1 MRRRHNHGGLFAAA
15 LFAVAGV
22 VFLLGPAAGASAASG
37 AEVLGPPQVR
47 AMVETFLVP
56 VLPRPVQVKV
66 APCPGDP
73 AAQGCHSS
81 GSRLDTIWLN
91 PEAGGLDVET
101 ISHEMGHVFE
111 SYLWDLRWEEV
122 PNSSFVPRDLFRI
135 AQILFRDPAPGILY
149 STVWSERFAES
160 YSACARF
167 PELTETLSTG
177 YYGFEMTP
185 EQHAQICPAIDRLA
199 QEYDEAT
206 TPTPLVLKAR
216 PLPHRHRHRP

>member
-1 MRRRHNHGGLFAAA
+1 M
-15 LFAVAGV
+15 
-22 VFLLGPAAGASAASG
+22 FLIAPAASASAAKG
-37 AEVLGPPQVR
+37 TEILGPPQVR

-56 VLPRPVQVKV
+56 TLPRPVQVKV

-73 AAQGCHSS
+73 SAQGCHSS
-81 GSRLDTIWLN
+81 GSKMDTIWLN
-91 PEAGGLDVET
+91 PEAGGLDTET

-111 SYLWDLRWEEV
+111 SYLWDLRWDEA
-122 PNSSFVPRDLFRI
+122 PNSSFVPRDLYRV
-135 AQILFRDPAPGILY
+135 AQILFDEPAPGILY

-167 PELTETLSTG
+167 PELTETLATG

-199 QEYDEAT
+199 QEYSEAT
-206 TPTPLVLKAR
+206 IPAPLVLKAR

>member
-1 MRRRHNHGGLFAAA
+1 LFAAA
-15 LFAVAGV
+15 GVA
-22 VFLLGPAAGASAASG
+22 LLLAPTAGASAAG
-37 AEVLGPPQVR
+37 GTEVIGPPQVR

-56 VLPRPVQVKV
+56 TLPRPVQVKV
-66 APCPGDP
+66 APCPGD
-73 AAQGCHSS
+73 ATAQGCHSS
-81 GSRLDTIWLN
+81 GRQMDTIWLN
-91 PEAGGLDVET
+91 PEAGGLDTET

-111 SYLWDLRWEEV
+111 SYLWDLRWDEA
-122 PNSSFVPRDLFRI
+122 PGSSFVPRDLFRI
-135 AQILFRDPAPGILY
+135 AQVLFDEPSPGILY

-185 EQHAQICPAIDRLA
+185 EQHDQICPAIDRLA
-199 QEYDEAT
+199 QAYGEAT
-206 TPTPLVLKAR
+206 IPAPLVLNAR